1 MTSNEQWGV
10 TMQSAPV
17 RTVFGEITDFLATNP
32 TPEEIIAYELPE
44 TMQARAIALLEKNG
58 EGELTDREREE
69 MMDFVRID
77 NMLLLLKAKMKRKLQ
92 QAAE

>member
-1 MTSNEQWGV
+1 
-10 TMQSAPV
+10 MQDAPV

-32 TPEEIIAYELPE
+32 TPEAIIDYELPE
-44 TMQARAIALLEKNG
+44 YLQARATDLLEKNG
-58 EGELTDREREE
+58 EGELTDREHEE

-92 QAAE
+92 LADE